1 MGSNLGKRERMKLLV
16 TGPNLGKRERMK
28 LLVTGLI
35 AYEEEEREEM

>member
-1 MGSNLGKRERMKLLV
+1 MGSNLGKRD
-16 TGPNLGKRERMK
+16 RMK